1 MEEIGQETWHQNY
14 MFLIKI
20 RTESL
25 LVQIRIEF
33 GVQANGSPI
42 TNPAQA
48 EALLED
54 YKTRGISSK
63 EI

>member
-1 MEEIGQETWHQNY
+1 
-14 MFLIKI
+14 
-20 RTESL
+20 